1 MPAEF
6 KHSLRRLR
14 GQIIGWSI
22 GLTLYGL
29 MMISLYD
36 TLQGIEGLAE
46 IIASYPPE
54 LMAFFGDMAA
64 IVTPAGYLDIY
75 YFSYM
80 TLIIGIFAIGA
91 SAGLLVG
98 DEEKGILDLVL
109 AHPISRTALFWGRL
123 LGLVTA
129 TIIILLIGWLS
140 WAIPAGGTG
149 LNVTR
154 VQLLQPFLP
163 LLAVLLLF
171 AALALLLSMLLPS
184 ARLAGMVTGALLVAN
199 FLLDALAQLNEELES
214 VVRLTPLYYYQGG
227 SAIHGIEWEWLA
239 GLLLVAALLAVAA
252 WALFQRR
259 DIRVG
264 GEHSWRLADLWPNPF

>member
-1 MPAEF
+1 
-6 KHSLRRLR
+6 
-14 GQIIGWSI
+14 
-22 GLTLYGL
+22 
-29 MMISLYD
+29 
-36 TLQGIEGLAE
+36 
-46 IIASYPPE
+46 
-54 LMAFFGDMAA
+54 
-64 IVTPAGYLDIY
+64 
-75 YFSYM
+75 
-80 TLIIGIFAIGA
+80 
-91 SAGLLVG
+91 
-98 DEEKGILDLVL
+98 
-109 AHPISRTALFWGRL
+109 
-123 LGLVTA
+123 
-129 TIIILLIGWLS
+129 
-140 WAIPAGGTG
+140 